1 MTLEAW
7 LAYGGYLAWLAVGL
21 CDFLVHRRTDLPHTS
36 GVAESTTH
44 LLQLA
49 LLGLAVMAGM
59 GFEVGRMVALLLLA
73 LVVAHAAVGYWDS
86 RIAFDR
92 ARVVL
97 PVEQHLHS
105 VLDMAPPIALA
116 WLLATTWPAAM
127 RRAGRSC
134 RARRR
139 CLPRR
144 GRRRSCR
151 RRRCAYFPPCSSSGR
166 HGGQRAPEAGGRDY
180 SASTSTRTPR
190 TLLPATVITKS
201 RSAGFFFTSTSS
213 PSSVSTL

>member
-127 RRAGRSC
+127 
-134 RARRR
+134 
-139 CLPRR
+139 
-144 GRRRSCR
+144 
-151 RRRCAYFPPCSSSGR
+151 
-166 HGGQRAPEAGGRDY
+166 APGWAIVP
-180 SASTSTRTPR
+180 RTPA
-190 TLLPATVITKS
+190 LPATAWAAALVPPAALCVLPALLEF
-201 RSAGFFFTSTSS
+201 RAAWRAARA
-213 PSSVSTL
+213 